1 MPSDDKDLKPSDI
14 QVLSNSENIAAFFS
28 SLGYNTDDKSGAR
41 IKQSVSA
48 LGITPDTIAKTI
60 KHVER
65 LADQENGALQVYL
78 FELSSVTVMTIR
90 ALSRAFR
97 DRAGKYLLVL
107 TSDYEDIDFIFLER
121 VLPSAKEGGIAT
133 KGVTIRPHTLT
144 VKRRDPGTL
153 ALRVLRRFTYT
164 ESDADAQADKLLS
177 AFSVAEWSER
187 LFNNRA
193 LFSDYYLLERLPQSP
208 EWSLQIKPQLLKLRE
223 LFANVREKFGNQKEA
238 VARERLLRPIFELLG
253 FTAVTGKESKS
264 TDAEPD
270 YRLYQKE
277 AGTSDK
283 PLAVCLA
290 YTWNRYLDGKDETRD
305 TETPDENPGAHV
317 VTLLEAGEASWAIVT
332 NGKVWRLYSSKAHS
346 RATNYY
352 EIDLEE
358 TLAMQDPQ
366 EAFRFF
372 WLLFRAQAFTPV
384 EEIHEGEKRTTT
396 FLDRLI
402 EESETYAKEL
412 GEKLKSR
419 VFDDI
424 FPHFAEGFIEHMGGS
439 EHLLSLS
446 EGEREKNLSAVFQ
459 GTLTFLYR
467 LLFLLYSESRNLLPV
482 NEVRGYWD
490 LSLSRLKKAITDHA
504 GTIIDEAPEKIK
516 KAYRQDSS
524 ELYTQ
529 LSKLF
534 GVIDQGD
541 ADVNVP
547 LYNGGLFITNPSKD
561 DESPEIGNARF
572 LRTNNIPDRYLALGL
587 DMMARGEDNKTHALV
602 AIDYKS
608 LGVRH
613 LGSIYEGLLEF
624 KLRIA
629 TEKMAVVKGKKTE
642 EIVSYKEAKK
652 NELPIM
658 TIGRGKNAEE
668 RVLKKGT
675 VYLENDKRER
685 KATGSYYTPDYIVKY
700 IVENTVGPVLAEKL
714 DALRPKL
721 REAQLTLKKERDKY
735 KALGGKGDS
744 PENQT
749 YLKHRQLVD
758 DLFNIKVLDPAMGS
772 GHFLVE
778 AVDFISDK
786 ILGDKEG
793 FLRAFPWNPITAE
806 LQKTRQ
812 TILNEMEKQGV
823 SIDKNRLTDVN
834 LLKRHILKRCIYGVD
849 LNPMAVELAKV
860 SLWLD
865 CFTLGAPLSFLD
877 HHLRCGN
884 SLIGITEQ
892 EFEEAQKG
900 QMDLLSRSQFIGV
913 KQAVGAMIQVGSIP
927 DITSVQAAESRKQYH
942 LATAALAPIKRLFD
956 VYVSQWFGN
965 VPVKSGAGKKEVIH
979 NYALEFLRDGIS
991 EEWAFHPNK
1000 TKLPRLFESVTAN
1013 AISSSVDMSFFHWEL
1028 EFPEVFYGAR
1038 PGTTQ
1043 VIERLEGAGFDA
1055 IIGNPP
1061 YVGFHGFENIKDYL
1075 RVRYATCRGKYDI
1088 YVPFW
1093 ECSMKQMAPG
1103 KRCGFITPS
1112 GYMKRDHGIG
1122 LRKYLLNFKLDSLH
1136 DFEHECVFDGA
1147 TNYVTILIV
1156 IAIPQDNTHQFR
1168 YSSGAL
1174 TDRSHIMID
1183 QSSLR
1188 ESEWMIAASNSQFLT
1203 ALIRSPYME
1212 KLGDISEYLAEGI
1225 VTGKNDVFILSSQ
1238 SADYKKIVNE
1248 KYTVKALSGDNI
1260 NRYSIDWNGDI
1271 LVYPYEILNG
1281 RTVAIEERE
1290 IKDTAPNTHAYLVKH
1305 KNDLKG
1311 RAYFDK
1317 SSKAWFELWNQRDMR
1332 HQMGQKIVV
1341 QENSIRCEC
1350 EIDDG
1355 SYMYLDTC
1363 CAISISS
1370 TSSMSLYYLLSVLNS
1385 KLLDHIFRIITVPK
1399 AGGHFIHKPMFLEKL
1414 PIRKIHFVTAEKERR
1429 DLLNGVIEDIGKN
1442 KYESVLSSVAA
1453 MLPVHLRNI
1462 NDEVE
1467 EKTDVVHDIL
1477 AYLAQQLVE
1486 LNKSKAEARNSLL
1499 AWIETK
1505 LKIQVDSTG
1514 KCGIDALNGKT
1525 VLKEFAGDYQRNIEQ
1540 VSFEAIWDVLMK
1552 NKGRLGVHPDSA
1564 FQTRLKDAHSKSL
1577 SIILPI
1583 EQKAKSL
1590 DDLTDQIVY
1599 RLYGLSG
1606 EQIEIVE
1613 SLK

>member
-1 MPSDDKDLKPSDI
+1 MVTDDRDLKSPDI
-14 QVLSNSENIAAFFS
+14 QVLSSRDSIAAFFS

-65 LADQENGALQVYL
+65 LADQENGTLQVYL
-78 FELSSVTVMTIR
+78 FELSSVTVMAIR
-90 ALSRAFR
+90 ALARAFR

-107 TSDYEDIDFIFLER
+107 TSDYESIDFIFLER
-121 VLPSAKEGGIAT
+121 ILPAAKDGGIAT
-133 KGVTIRPHTLT
+133 KGVAIRPHILT

-177 AFSVAEWSER
+177 AFGVAEWSER

-208 EWSLQIKPQLLKLRE
+208 EWSEQIKPQLLKLRE
-223 LFANVREKFGNQKEA
+223 LFVNVREKFGNQKEA
-238 VARERLLRPIFELLG
+238 VVREKLLQPVFELLG
-253 FTAVTGKESKS
+253 FTAIIGKDSKS
-264 TDAEPD
+264 MDAEPD
-270 YRLYQKE
+270 YRLYQKD
-277 AGTSDK
+277 AGTSGK

-358 TLAMQDPQ
+358 TIAMQDPQ

-372 WLLFRAQAFTPV
+372 WLLFREQAFVPV
-384 EEIHEGEKRTTT
+384 EDIHKGETRTTT

-402 EESETYAKEL
+402 EESESYAKEL

-424 FPHFAEGFIEHMGGS
+424 FPHFAEGFIEHMGGA

-446 EGEREKNLSAVFQ
+446 EEEREQSLRAVFQ

-490 LSLSRLKKAITDHA
+490 LSLSRLKKEITDHA

-516 KAYRQDSS
+516 KAYREDSS
-524 ELYTQ
+524 ELYKQ

-547 LYNGGLFITNPSKD
+547 LYNGGLFITNPAKD
-561 DESPEIGNARF
+561 DESPETRNARF
-572 LRTNNIPDRYLALGL
+572 LRTNNIPDRSLALGL

-642 EIVSYKEAKK
+642 EIYPYKEAKK

-758 DLFNIKVLDPAMGS
+758 DLFDIKVLDPAMGS

-806 LQKTRQ
+806 LQNTRQ

-877 HHLRCGN
+877 HH
-884 SLIGITEQ
+884 
-892 EFEEAQKG
+892 FE
-900 QMDLLSRSQFIGV
+900 M
-913 KQAVGAMIQVGSIP
+913 
-927 DITSVQAAESRKQYH
+927 RK
-942 LATAALAPIKRLFD
+942 LADR
-956 VYVSQWFGN
+956 G
-965 VPVKSGAGKKEVIH
+965 
-979 NYALEFLRDGIS
+979 
-991 EEWAFHPNK
+991 
-1000 TKLPRLFESVTAN
+1000 
-1013 AISSSVDMSFFHWEL
+1013 
-1028 EFPEVFYGAR
+1028 
-1038 PGTTQ
+1038 
-1043 VIERLEGAGFDA
+1043 EG
-1055 IIGNPP
+1055 
-1061 YVGFHGFENIKDYL
+1061 
-1075 RVRYATCRGKYDI
+1075 
-1088 YVPFW
+1088 
-1093 ECSMKQMAPG
+1093 
-1103 KRCGFITPS
+1103 
-1112 GYMKRDHGIG
+1112 
-1122 LRKYLLNFKLDSLH
+1122 
-1136 DFEHECVFDGA
+1136 
-1147 TNYVTILIV
+1147 
-1156 IAIPQDNTHQFR
+1156 
-1168 YSSGAL
+1168 
-1174 TDRSHIMID
+1174 
-1183 QSSLR
+1183 
-1188 ESEWMIAASNSQFLT
+1188 
-1203 ALIRSPYME
+1203 
-1212 KLGDISEYLAEGI
+1212 
-1225 VTGKNDVFILSSQ
+1225 
-1238 SADYKKIVNE
+1238 
-1248 KYTVKALSGDNI
+1248 
-1260 NRYSIDWNGDI
+1260 
-1271 LVYPYEILNG
+1271 
-1281 RTVAIEERE
+1281 
-1290 IKDTAPNTHAYLVKH
+1290 
-1305 KNDLKG
+1305 
-1311 RAYFDK
+1311 
-1317 SSKAWFELWNQRDMR
+1317 
-1332 HQMGQKIVV
+1332 
-1341 QENSIRCEC
+1341 
-1350 EIDDG
+1350 
-1355 SYMYLDTC
+1355 
-1363 CAISISS
+1363 
-1370 TSSMSLYYLLSVLNS
+1370 
-1385 KLLDHIFRIITVPK
+1385 
-1399 AGGHFIHKPMFLEKL
+1399 
-1414 PIRKIHFVTAEKERR
+1414 
-1429 DLLNGVIEDIGKN
+1429 
-1442 KYESVLSSVAA
+1442 
-1453 MLPVHLRNI
+1453 
-1462 NDEVE
+1462 
-1467 EKTDVVHDIL
+1467 
-1477 AYLAQQLVE
+1477 
-1486 LNKSKAEARNSLL
+1486 
-1499 AWIETK
+1499 
-1505 LKIQVDSTG
+1505 
-1514 KCGIDALNGKT
+1514 
-1525 VLKEFAGDYQRNIEQ
+1525 
-1540 VSFEAIWDVLMK
+1540 
-1552 NKGRLGVHPDSA
+1552 
-1564 FQTRLKDAHSKSL
+1564 
-1577 SIILPI
+1577 
-1583 EQKAKSL
+1583 
-1590 DDLTDQIVY
+1590 
-1599 RLYGLSG
+1599 
-1606 EQIEIVE
+1606 
-1613 SLK
+1613 